1 MRVCYED
8 AGDDDDKDDDD
19 AVKIV
24 GYFFSLYI
32 SFLLL

>member
-8 AGDDDDKDDDD
+8 AGDDDDKDND
-19 AVKIV
+19 AAAKIV